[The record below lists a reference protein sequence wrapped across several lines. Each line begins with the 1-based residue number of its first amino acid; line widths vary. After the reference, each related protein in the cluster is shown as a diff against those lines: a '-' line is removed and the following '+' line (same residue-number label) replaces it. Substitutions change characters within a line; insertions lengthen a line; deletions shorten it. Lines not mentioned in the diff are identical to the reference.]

1 MVTDKDLPSCW
12 SSKARWLFHRALE
25 LRARFAAGEPLDRR
39 QRDDVVDYLG
49 FGDVNY
55 DSEDD
60 DAGARARLFKS
71 VVLAGTDRDLARLA
85 RCMTAMQHAAT
96 ALYSPRDEAD
106 AADDGLDDDDDCA
119 WADPDDLL
127 VDAGLF

>member
-1 MVTDKDLPSCW
+1 MAENLC
-12 SSKARWLFHRALE
+12 
-25 LRARFAAGEPLDRR
+25 
-39 QRDDVVDYLG
+39 LG
-49 FGDVNY
+49 DINY

-60 DAGARARLFKS
+60 DTGARARSFKS
-71 VVLAGTDRDLARLA
+71 AVSAGTDRDLARLA
-85 RCMTAMQHAAT
+85 RCMTAMQHATA

-106 AADDGLDDDDDCA
+106 AADDCLDDDDDCA